1 MITESEEAL
10 KIWEGACSEYDSFS
24 EYALDELDAITI
36 DGSDYAN
43 SVFEQLRYS
52 KTWTYFWTGDQYIL
66 FPCTERQLIK
76 GLRDQKKKQKE
87 YDAEAEEEEQDS
99 GLKRELEFQ
108 AERDKAMENVIVN
121 KFHVKVTPIVLKEG
135 DVDLTT

>member
-1 MITESEEAL
+1 MIESKEAL
-10 KIWEGACSEYDSFS
+10 KLWEEACSEYDSFS
-24 EYALDELDAITI
+24 ECALDELDAVTI

-52 KTWTYFWTGDQYIL
+52 KNWTWFWTGDQYIL

-76 GLRDQKKKQKE
+76 GLRDQKKKQKA

-99 GLKRELEFQ
+99 GMKQMLEIQAMQDKIMEAAIVHKFQ
-108 AERDKAMENVIVN
+108 VAPLRKEVVYGK
-121 KFHVKVTPIVLKEG
+121 VK
-135 DVDLTT
+135 